1 MGQKF
6 FKRQK
11 AEDTEGMA
19 FPARLARLIIRR
31 RGLIESVFAVGCLF
45 SLLAMFFVNV
55 NYDLT
60 EYLPDDAESSIGI
73 DVMEQEF
80 GYPGTARVMI
90 KDVSLYEAKQ
100 YKDKLEAVDG
110 VDQVLWCDS
119 AVNIYSGEDFIDE
132 EEIRDYYKDG
142 CAVMDVTFVESD
154 DSDRTSRAIDEMEKI
169 TGEKGRFTG
178 MAVQN
183 NSLESTME

>member
-11 AEDTEGMA
+11 AEDAEGMA
-19 FPARLARLIIRR
+19 FSARLARLIIRR
-31 RGLIESVFAVGCLF
+31 RGLIESVFAAGCLF

-142 CAVMDVTFVESD
+142 CAVMEIG
-154 DSDRTSRAIDEMEKI
+154 RAH
-169 TGEKGRFTG
+169 
-178 MAVQN
+178 V
-183 NSLESTME
+183 

>member
-73 DVMEQEF
+73 D
-80 GYPGTARVMI
+80 GWSRNSAIPGRRG
-90 KDVSLYEAKQ
+90 S
-100 YKDKLEAVDG
+100 
-110 VDQVLWCDS
+110 
-119 AVNIYSGEDFIDE
+119 
-132 EEIRDYYKDG
+132 
-142 CAVMDVTFVESD
+142 
-154 DSDRTSRAIDEMEKI
+154 
-169 TGEKGRFTG
+169 
-178 MAVQN
+178 
-183 NSLESTME
+183 